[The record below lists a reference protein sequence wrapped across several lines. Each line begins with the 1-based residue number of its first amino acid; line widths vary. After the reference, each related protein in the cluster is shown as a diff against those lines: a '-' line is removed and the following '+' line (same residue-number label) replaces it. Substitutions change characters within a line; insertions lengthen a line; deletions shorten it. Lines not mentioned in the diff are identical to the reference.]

1 MESSILQKIGIDP
14 AYILIGML
22 VLIIALFVLLFLMMG
37 NIKNRNKQIKR
48 LLSGTQAGDL
58 EDIIMKRFAEMDA
71 VKNNS
76 KRLTKEHK
84 EIQSHL
90 SSCVSKIGLVK
101 YNAFNGMG
109 GNLSFA
115 LALMDNDNN
124 GVVLNSMH
132 TREGCFNYAKEIIG
146 GESYVALSEEEKEA
160 IEKAKTLEDEIAE
173 NKL

>member
-22 VLIIALFVLLFLMMG
+22 VLIIALFVLLFILMG

-71 VKNNS
+71 
-76 KRLTKEHK
+76 LLDTE
-84 EIQSHL
+84 
-90 SSCVSKIGLVK
+90 
-101 YNAFNGMG
+101 
-109 GNLSFA
+109 
-115 LALMDNDNN
+115 NN
-124 GVVLNSMH
+124 GVVLNCMH

-146 GESYVALSEEEKEA
+146 GEAYVALSEEEKEA
-160 IEKAKTLEDEIAE
+160 IERAKTLEDEIAE
-173 NKL
+173 NKLK

>member
-22 VLIIALFVLLFLMMG
+22 VLIVALFVLLFIMMG
-37 NIKNRNKQIKR
+37 NIRNRNKQIKR

-84 EIQSHL
+84 
-90 SSCVSKIGLVK
+90 
-101 YNAFNGMG
+101 
-109 GNLSFA
+109 
-115 LALMDNDNN
+115 
-124 GVVLNSMH
+124 
-132 TREGCFNYAKEIIG
+132 
-146 GESYVALSEEEKEA
+146 
-160 IEKAKTLEDEIAE
+160 
-173 NKL
+173 

>member
-58 EDIIMKRFAEMDA
+58 EDIIMKRFAEMDV
-71 VKNNS
+71 VKNNY

-101 YNAFNGMG
+101 YNAFDGMG

-115 LALMDNDNN
+115 LAMMDNDNN

>member
-22 VLIIALFVLLFLMMG
+22 VLIIALFVLLFILMG

-84 EIQSHL
+84 EILSHPSASARKISFVKFCIC
-90 SSCVSKIGLVK
+90 SSGYRVQWCRTQL
-101 YNAFNGMG
+101 
-109 GNLSFA
+109 
-115 LALMDNDNN
+115 
-124 GVVLNSMH
+124 
-132 TREGCFNYAKEIIG
+132 YA
-146 GESYVALSEEEKEA
+146 YQRRLF
-160 IEKAKTLEDEIAE
+160 
-173 NKL
+173 KLCKRDHRW